1 MEFLRT
7 NNQQKNYTSILLK
20 YFLKNMKYFLPFR
33 IKLEVVIYRYAI
45 NKKFNRGFDFY
56 YVPLI
61 F

>member
-33 IKLEVVIYRYAI
+33 IKLEVVIYRYAV
-45 NKKFNRGFDFY
+45 NKE
-56 YVPLI
+56 I
-61 F
+61 